1 MSLQSKRDFHKCACM
16 RESRC
21 WTFFHIT
28 GSGGQQRARRPASV
42 MWPLSSMSWWS
53 LESPGGRGG
62 EEEKWVLA
70 ITPHLIFITPLTH
83 THPPI
88 QRMERETIE
97 MFLFENSTP
106 NNMPPIPPNCVCAC
120 VCVCVYYLER
130 ESNTASRAF
139 SWYWRGWNEEWRKRE
154 KGSEGRGKGG
164 MEEKKTGWL
173 DDTDS
178 LAWPPGYVWSAHPH
192 T

>member
-62 EEEKWVLA
+62 KEEKWVLA

-120 VCVCVYYLER
+120 VCVCVCVCVLP
-130 ESNTASRAF
+130 
-139 SWYWRGWNEEWRKRE
+139 RKRE
-154 KGSEGRGKGG
+154 QYSLKGLFLILEGMKWRV
-164 MEEKKTGWL
+164 KKEREREWREG
-173 DDTDS
+173 
-178 LAWPPGYVWSAHPH
+178 
-192 T
+192 